1 MATNAEIQ
9 KFVQRHHSFVPKMG
23 GSLCQ
28 GGSRPIDAPWGEPGR
43 RNRDIE
49 PCPPEKRE
57 AIEEALR
64 HFGMI

>member
-1 MATNAEIQ
+1 VNRA
-9 KFVQRHHSFVPKMG
+9 
-23 GSLCQ
+23 
-28 GGSRPIDAPWGEPGR
+28 R

-57 AIEEALR
+57 SIEEVLR